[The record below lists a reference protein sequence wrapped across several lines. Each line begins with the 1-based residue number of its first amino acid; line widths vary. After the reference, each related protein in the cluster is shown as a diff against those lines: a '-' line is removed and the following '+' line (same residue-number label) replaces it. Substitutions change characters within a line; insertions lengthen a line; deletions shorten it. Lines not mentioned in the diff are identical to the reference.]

1 MPDGPFIE
9 ESGSIWRRGT
19 TRALEMMAVTP
30 ATRPLL
36 SVVQRWRGH
45 QSFAV
50 LTYHRIGGQADPFF
64 TGVSPRRFERQMAS
78 LATACNVLPITELL
92 ARAESG
98 TLPPAAVGI
107 TFDDN
112 YTSVHEVAWPVMR
125 NLGLSGMVF
134 VPTGPLIG
142 MGPLWYDRVSHAFK
156 HAAVARL
163 DELGLPGVD
172 HSHVDTLGRRVRAR
186 DRALDLLRGLP
197 ENERDDAVRTVEKAL
212 RPSTAWH
219 DEPAIEMGSI
229 DQLRADLAEG
239 LEVGSHSVTHP
250 IFSRLERLRTRSEL
264 RESRGHLEGWLQR
277 SIETFAY
284 PNGSAGDYSGETI
297 EELESAGYRHAFC
310 TQCGTN
316 REDWREH
323 RYALLRN
330 DATETSAPR
339 LVLRLAAL
347 TVAA

>member
-9 ESGSIWRRGT
+9 ESGSVLRRGT
-19 TRALEMMAVTP
+19 ARALELMAVTP

-36 SVVQRWRGH
+36 SMVQRWRGH
-45 QSFAV
+45 QSFGV
-50 LTYHRIGGQADPFF
+50 LTYHRIGGEADPFF
-64 TGVSPRRFERQMAS
+64 TGVSIRRFECQMIR
-78 LATACNVLPITELL
+78 LAAAYNVLPMTELL

-112 YTSVHEVAWPVMR
+112 YASVHDAAWPIMR
-125 NLGLSGMVF
+125 GLGLSGMVF

-142 MGPLWYDRVSHAFK
+142 TGTLWYDRVSHAFK
-156 HAAVARL
+156 YATARGL
-163 DELGLPGVD
+163 GELGLRGID
-172 HSHVDTLGRRVRAR
+172 HSRLDTVPRRVRAR
-186 DRALDLLRGLP
+186 DRAMALLRTLP
-197 ENERDDAVRTVEKAL
+197 EPERDDTVETLEKAL
-212 RPSTAWH
+212 RPSTAWR
-219 DEPAIEMGSI
+219 DEPALEMGSI
-229 DQLRADLAEG
+229 DRLRTAVTQG

-250 IFSRLERLRTRSEL
+250 IFSRLERLRVRSEL

-277 SIETFAY
+277 DIETFAY
-284 PNGSAGDYSGETI
+284 PNGTAADYGAETI

-310 TQCGTN
+310 TQTGLN
-316 REDWREH
+316 REDWRQH

-330 DATETSAPR
+330 DATETTAPR

-347 TVAA
+347 TLAA